1 MPTNND
7 RLPLASGDFND
18 NREKIKEFLKSQPE
32 LSDYDFDGS
41 AISVLLDVL
50 AYDNYQKA
58 FYLNQ
63 IGNES
68 FLSSA
73 IKRNSIV
80 SRAKDL
86 GYSPRSKRASSFK
99 FDLVLTAPSLTASAF
114 LV

>member
-50 AYDNYQKA
+50 AYDNY
-58 FYLNQ
+58 
-63 IGNES
+63 
-68 FLSSA
+68 
-73 IKRNSIV
+73 
-80 SRAKDL
+80 
-86 GYSPRSKRASSFK
+86 
-99 FDLVLTAPSLTASAF
+99 
-114 LV
+114 